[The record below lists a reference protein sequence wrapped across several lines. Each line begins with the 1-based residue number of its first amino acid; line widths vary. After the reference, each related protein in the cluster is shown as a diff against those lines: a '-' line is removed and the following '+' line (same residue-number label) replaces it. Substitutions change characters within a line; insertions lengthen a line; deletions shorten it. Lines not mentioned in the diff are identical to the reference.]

1 MKIVHCCLSCFYI
14 DDFMYQENMLV
25 REHVRLCH
33 DVLVLTS
40 TETFDDGGVLTYIDP
55 STYIGSDGA
64 TVKRLPYGGFLPS
77 KLARKLRYHASVY
90 EELLQ
95 FAPDVIMFHGMCSFE
110 LYTVSRYIA
119 KHPNVVLYA
128 DSHEDFNNSATTFLS
143 RTLLYRLFYVPV
155 IRSSLKYISKV
166 LYITYE
172 TKLFCNDVY
181 GIDDELLEFF
191 PLGGIVEK
199 TDRYLSLRKD
209 GRFEYLID
217 DNQTVFLQAGKFDAK
232 KKLIESLRAFR
243 KIKNENITF
252 LIAGVLP
259 AELDS
264 AVRSLIEA
272 DDRVKFLG
280 WVNSEKLHQLLCMC
294 DVYLQPGS
302 QSATMQMALSSR
314 CAVVIDDV
322 LSHRQMFCSNGALVS
337 SQEELDTALFE
348 LSQSSEIIP
357 KMQNNSY
364 EYAKAYLD
372 YGNLAQRLLR

>member
-1 MKIVHCCLSCFYI
+1 
-14 DDFMYQENMLV
+14 MYQENMLV
-25 REHVRLCH
+25 REHVRLGH

-40 TETFDDGGVLTYIDP
+40 TETYDDEGMLTYIDP

-77 KLARKLRYHASVY
+77 KLARKLRYHASVN
-90 EELLQ
+90 EELLK

-128 DSHEDFNNSATTFLS
+128 DSHEDFNNSARTFLS
-143 RTLLYRLFYVPV
+143 RVLLYKLFYVPV
-155 IRSSLKYISKV
+155 IQLSLKYISKV

-172 TKLFCNDVY
+172 TKLFCNNVY

-199 TDRYLSLRKD
+199 KDRYLSLRKD

-217 DNQTVFLQAGKFDAK
+217 DNHTVFLQSGKFDAK
-232 KKLIESLRAFR
+232 KKLIESLKAFS
-243 KIKNENITF
+243 KVKNENITF

-259 AELDS
+259 VEQDS
-264 AVRSLIEA
+264 TVQSLIDA

-280 WVNSEKLHQLLCMC
+280 WVNSEKLQQLLCMC

-302 QSATMQMALSSR
+302 QSATMQLALASR
-314 CAVVIDDV
+314 CAVVLDDV
-322 LSHRQMFCSNGALVS
+322 PSHRHMFCSNGALVS
-337 SQEELDTALFE
+337 SQKELDKVLFE
-348 LSQSSEIIP
+348 LSENLGAIP
-357 KMQNNSY
+357 EMQDNSY
-364 EYAKAYLD
+364 KYAKKYLD
-372 YGNLAQRLLR
+372 YRNLAQRLLR